1 MIVYM
6 LRNKKSGLFYRRMK
20 GYATRWVEQEK
31 ASIWT
36 LKIGP
41 ASSKS
46 RLRKDK
52 QHCEIVPF
60 ELKEIQ

>member
-36 LKIGP
+36 TKIGP
-41 ASSKS
+41 ASARS
-46 RLRKDK
+46 RLRQDY
-52 QHCEIVPF
+52 HCEVVPF